1 MVDQENIRTGH
12 DIALVLAARLLQ
24 NHDGGH
30 VDISKKGIKNRAH
43 KIGAMKA
50 LQQISPDL
58 ILDAVERV
66 THLATRLSFSESNT
80 DSSSRKNKEPLFER
94 VSEKESGG
102 PINRRFEVF
111 SELATELLLEYHKG
125 KDEFSING
133 ERFVEM
139 NSGIAKLLGVT
150 STQMQKAIDP
160 IYVEAFLRW
169 LRKKE
174 AEIEGRKIGASKPEV
189 DPGTA
194 SNENHSE
201 ESARQAAE

>member
-1 MVDQENIRTGH
+1 MVDQEDIRTGH
-12 DIALVLAARLLQ
+12 DITLVLAARLLQ

-30 VDISKKGIKNRAH
+30 VDISRKGIKSRAH

-50 LQQISPDL
+50 LQQIPPDL

-66 THLATRLSFSESNT
+66 THLATMLSFSESR
-80 DSSSRKNKEPLFER
+80 SSSSYTSKEPVVER
-94 VSEKESGG
+94 VSEKEPCG
-102 PINRRFEVF
+102 PINRRFGVF
-111 SELATELLLEYHKG
+111 GELAIELLLEYHRD

-133 ERFVEM
+133 DKFVEM

-150 STQMQKAIDP
+150 SNQMQRAIDP

-174 AEIEGRKIGASKPEV
+174 AEIEGRKVGASHREIDPE
-189 DPGTA
+189 TA
-194 SNENHSE
+194 GNENHSE
-201 ESARQAAE
+201 EPVRQAAE

>member
-1 MVDQENIRTGH
+1 MVDQEDIRTGH

-30 VDISKKGIKNRAH
+30 VDISRKGIKNRAY

-50 LQQISPDL
+50 LQQIPPDL

-66 THLATRLSFSESNT
+66 THLATTLSFSE
-80 DSSSRKNKEPLFER
+80 SSSRKNKEPLFER

-102 PINRRFEVF
+102 PINRRFQVF
-111 SELATELLLEYHKG
+111 SELAVELLLEYHKD

-133 ERFVEM
+133 EKFVEM

-150 STQMQKAIDP
+150 SSQMQKAIHP
-160 IYVEAFLRW
+160 IYMEAFARW
-169 LRKKE
+169 VQKKE
-174 AEIEGRKIGASKPEV
+174 SEIEGRKVGASKPEV
-189 DPGTA
+189 DLGTA

-201 ESARQAAE
+201 VLARQAAE